1 MIEKKF
7 DNINLFIFPTR
18 EEMGKKAAD
27 DAEICI
33 NKLLKNKSKIE
44 NENMTEKS
52 IYK

>member
-27 DAEICI
+27 DAAAVFER
-33 NKLLKNKSKIE
+33 LME
-44 NENMTEKS
+44 ADTRS
-52 IYK
+52 IQT